1 MFESKHS
8 EVMIFTPAALG
19 IIIKHLYFRF
29 VVLWTNIPF
38 VIAVLHGTNRF
49 FFCLTIY
56 IFSCG
61 TSKWPGDYKLYC
73 SREIAPMWISNQ
85 LIYKE
90 CQVMLLMWEH
100 SSFNVEIN
108 KILQYKLSS
117 FLMIVCHYVMKLI
130 ELYKFC
136 FTTFCQDYILIFPC
150 GCDTEQGNKTDFTVA
165 RVKQCQTYLQ

>member
-1 MFESKHS
+1 MVF
-8 EVMIFTPAALG
+8 
-19 IIIKHLYFRF
+19 
-29 VVLWTNIPF
+29 WTNIPF

-49 FFCLTIY
+49 FFCLTTY

-61 TSKWPGDYKLYC
+61 TSEWPGDYKLYC

-117 FLMIVCHYVMKLI
+117 FLMIVCNYVMKLI
-130 ELYKFC
+130 ELYQFC